1 MRATHPELMSG
12 SLRTRGQRTR
22 PLHTWALLFLPAI
35 AIALSGCSDNE
46 SAIARGDRLWADSSR
61 TAALAEYRLAVAQ
74 RGDEE
79 ALSRLAHALARN
91 GDLAEARDAYQRLLE
106 LSPAYRDQAVYDFV
120 DLARRS
126 GRRGDAYG
134 AAMAMDAAIALRPE
148 IRLPRFSA
156 EAAAFYRDRG
166 DADAAIAYYR
176 RALAGVPPDSAPPLL
191 YEIGRLEEEQGRC
204 AVATDY
210 FTALREQVAG
220 SRQWRELTEEAAWHT
235 GSCAFRLA
243 EEARDSGRVMEALDH
258 LEMLIRLGVPEN
270 LLDQAWLERGELL
283 LAVGDL
289 DAALAA
295 YRQVLE
301 RSPARRGQLVERA
314 QRRIDEIRFDRLP
327 SDTTRPRSPAGP
339 GGRADPRP
347 SDG

>member
-1 MRATHPELMSG
+1 MWPKLPELTVG
-12 SLRTRGQRTR
+12 HLRTLSRLFIG
-22 PLHTWALLFLPAI
+22 AL
-35 AIALSGCSDNE
+35 ALNVAGCSDNE

-79 ALSRLAHALARN
+79 ALSRLAHALARS
-91 GDLAEARDAYQRLLE
+91 GDLAEARDAYRQLLD
-106 LSPAYRDQAVYDFV
+106 LSSAFRDQAVYDLL
-120 DLARRS
+120 DLAQRA

-148 IRLPRFSA
+148 VRLPRVSA

-166 DADAAIAYYR
+166 DAAAALSYYR
-176 RALAGVPPDSAPPLL
+176 RALAGVPADSAPPLL

-204 AVATDY
+204 ATATDY
-210 FTALREQVAG
+210 FSALREQTSG
-220 SRQWRELTEEAAWHT
+220 SGEWRELTDEAAWHT

-243 EEARDSGRVMEALDH
+243 EEARDAGRVVEALDH
-258 LEMLIRLGVPEN
+258 LETLVRLGVPEN

-289 DAALAA
+289 DDALAA

-301 RSPARRGQLVERA
+301 RNPARRGQLVERA
-314 QRRIDEIRFDRLP
+314 QRRIDEIRFDRFP
-327 SDTTRPRSPAGP
+327 SDSTRIEAPGRPAGRD
-339 GGRADPRP
+339 GPRR